1 MKSKGFVFFGII
13 FLTRI
18 FNKVLRILASTL
30 CLKSKNTYVKVK
42 LYGGLCNKLFNLFS
56 ICDIA
61 IKNNYVIIEPYFG
74 WKDKVL
80 FSEIYDLN
88 AFNNY
93 MRKYNNGHDLMIP
106 RNKYRFNLRVI
117 NNNFHN
123 TTNLWMYSQRILK
136 EQRTTNS
143 MSKNCMN
150 IVVLQALK
158 IKKDYLP
165 IINHYSFDKQFTAIQ
180 IRTESDWVLHTK
192 NKMFHKD
199 ETVLISSGKLV
210 KMIKETSF
218 VDDVFFTSGEGHS
231 NLLDVFNKNNLTADF
246 YFNPKLE
253 YEINAA
259 INFEICCNAKH
270 FMGLSRSTYSN
281 LISLKRALN
290 NNEESYIYNL
300 GDKIQKRVDKGLHT
314 EAKKS
319 VSLLTEII

>member
-1 MKSKGFVFFGII
+1 MKSKIFN

-18 FNKVLRILASTL
+18 FNKVLRILASIL

-74 WKDKVL
+74 WKNKVL

-93 MRKYNNGHDLMIP
+93 MRKYNNGHDLMIS
-106 RNKYRFNLRVI
+106 RNKYMFNLRVI

-123 TTNLWMYSQRILK
+123 TTNLWEYSQSIL
-136 EQRTTNS
+136 ENQRTANN
-143 MSKNCMN
+143 MSRYCMN
-150 IVVLQALK
+150 ILALQALK
-158 IKKDYLP
+158 IKKDYLS
-165 IINHYSFDKQFTAIQ
+165 IVDYYSLNKQFTAIQ

-192 NKMFHKD
+192 NKVFHKD
-199 ETVLISSGKLV
+199 ETVLINSGELV

-231 NLLDVFNKNNLTADF
+231 NLLDVFKKNNLTADF

-270 FMGLSRSTYSN
+270 FIGLSRSTYSN

-300 GDKIQKRVDKGLHT
+300 GNKIQKRVDKGLHT

-319 VSLLTEII
+319 ISLLTEII